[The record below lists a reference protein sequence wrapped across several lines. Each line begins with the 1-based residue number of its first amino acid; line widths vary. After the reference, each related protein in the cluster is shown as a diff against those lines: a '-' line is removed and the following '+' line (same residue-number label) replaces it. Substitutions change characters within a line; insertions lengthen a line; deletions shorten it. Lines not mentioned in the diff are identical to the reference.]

1 MSAVIWT
8 EYLKYRAQL
17 SGFDLELLE
26 QIVRHSGERYRDTE
40 TGRIVAVGRHGRR
53 LVLIAYEIYEIEE
66 SDATPVTVHAVS
78 RQQIRFRVQ
87 TGRFVNE

>member
-1 MSAVIWT
+1 MPTIIWT

-17 SGFDLELLE
+17 RGFDLSQLE

-40 TGRIVAVGRHGRR
+40 TGRMIAVGRHEQS
-53 LVLIAYEIYEIEE
+53 LVLIAYEVEG
-66 SDATPVTVHAVS
+66 SVATPVTVHAVS

-87 TGRFVNE
+87 TGRFINE